1 MSQTMQEK
9 VIHIENEQANQAVV
23 VLRCLAGEPIS
34 PKATVTAQAILRDQ
48 EVLIAATDR
57 VKVLGKGKP
66 SVVLGDTVEIRVV
79 AEASP

>member
-1 MSQTMQEK
+1 
-9 VIHIENEQANQAVV
+9 VN
-23 VLRCLAGEPIS
+23 LS

-79 AEASP
+79 AEASLP